1 MSALDYLDGD
11 VSDLLGLYI
20 IKLKYS
26 YVIQQLESYSE
37 INIHLQY
44 IKECF
49 PFREQTDTR
58 RNRSRRNRS
67 RRNRSRRN
75 NHISEITYLWE
86 ETDLVESVKQL
97 LSKQTKTKF
106 IHNWPTKFPSF
117 TVESL
122 YPLDSNK
129 QSGIIQNEKL
139 ESDNYATLFDDG
151 TRWFY
156 KSYPPCKDTYIVD
169 KLPRM
174 IHYFNQNNTCLSQQ
188 N

>member
-20 IKLKYS
+20 IKLNYS

-37 INIHLQY
+37 INIHLHY
-44 IKECF
+44 LKDCI
-49 PFREQTDTR
+49 PFRGKPNTRRNNTRRNNTR
-58 RNRSRRNRS
+58 RNRST
-67 RRNRSRRN
+67 
-75 NHISEITYLWE
+75 HTDLSETTYLWE
-86 ETDLVESVKQL
+86 ETDLVESVKHL

-106 IHNWPTKFPSF
+106 IHNWPTKSPSF

-129 QSGIIQNEKL
+129 QNGIIQNEKL

-156 KSYPPCKDTYIVD
+156 KSYPPCKDIYIVD
-169 KLPRM
+169 KLASM
-174 IHYFNQNNTCLSQQ
+174 IRYFNQNNTCLSQQ